1 VIWNS
6 KQILAGDWPM
16 RQMPGGLSG
25 IAGSVFVLF
34 VLGVILTAHC

>member
-1 VIWNS
+1 VGIDLKKAHRFDVW
-6 KQILAGDWPM
+6 
-16 RQMPGGLSG
+16 